1 MPTIPTS
8 RQSDVATLVNQLDS
22 TGYTW
27 ADTRNAATATGPS
40 SLIPQTTG
48 PRAYKITGGRGNY
61 WVIQRPAFG
70 FDFSGVSGT
79 ITSMTLKLYKG
90 TTTSIMSN
98 IIVVKNSNTWSTA
111 PANDD
116 YDVDLS
122 TPYSSAFTLNSSG
135 GLGDLKSV
143 TLNSTAMSDAVGN
156 SDFNIS
162 VVDKDNDYDNV
173 APTGITLGQAT
184 FYLYDVNYYPRIEY
198 TAVTG
203 YGNTVTG
210 VLSANIGKVT
220 GVATANVDKVI
231 GVQ

>member
-8 RQSDVATLVNQLDS
+8 RQSAGAELTNQLDS

-40 SLIPQTTG
+40 PISGQTMSSQ
-48 PRAYKITGGRGNY
+48 AYKITGGRGNY
-61 WVIQRPAFG
+61 WVIARPTFG
-70 FDFSGVSGT
+70 FDFSSVSGT

-90 TTTSIMSN
+90 TTATFVSDV
-98 IIVVKNSNTWSTA
+98 IVVKNSNTWASN
-111 PANDD
+111 PASDD
-116 YDVDLS
+116 YDVDLG
-122 TPYSSAFTLNSSG
+122 TAYSSAFSMNSAG

-156 SDFNIS
+156 SDFNIAI
-162 VVDKDNDYDNV
+162 VDKDYDYDNV
-173 APTGITLGQAT
+173 APTGLRIDQCV
-184 FYLYDVNYYPRIEY
+184 FYFYDVTYYPRVEY

-210 VLSANIGKVT
+210 VVSANIGEVT
-220 GVATANVDKVI
+220 GVATADIGKVI